1 LLVNALS
8 DIVFYHIL
16 TTNQESIIMMTLEK
30 IRTQLQ
36 DLRPARVAEATGLHF
51 NTIREIRD
59 NPEANPTHRAMK
71 ALSVYLEAR
80 Q

>member
-1 LLVNALS
+1 
-8 DIVFYHIL
+8 
-16 TTNQESIIMMTLEK
+16 MMQLET
-30 IRTQLQ
+30 IRKQLQ

-59 NPEANPTHRAMK
+59 NPNANPTYRALK
-71 ALSVYLEAR
+71 SLSDYLEAR

>member
-1 LLVNALS
+1 
-8 DIVFYHIL
+8 
-16 TTNQESIIMMTLEK
+16 MMTLEK

-59 NPEANPTHRAMK
+59 NPEANPTLRAMK
-71 ALSVYLEAR
+71 ALSDYLEAR

>member
-1 LLVNALS
+1 MV
-8 DIVFYHIL
+8 
-16 TTNQESIIMMTLEK
+16 TLEK

-71 ALSVYLEAR
+71 ALSDYLEAR